1 MILEDDLIYKIALS
15 QIKGVGDITAKKL
28 ISHCGSAELVFT
40 ENKKS
45 LASIASINKKTIDFI
60 NSAESLKRAEK
71 EIKLMEKN
79 NINHLFYTD
88 KQYPNKLK
96 LCTDSPINLYF
107 KGNIDWNNQRFLSIV
122 GTRKSTQFGKEYTQ
136 NLISELAQYNIVIVI
151 GLAFGI
157 DIARRQSSNT

>member
-1 MILEDDLIYKIALS
+1 M
-15 QIKGVGDITAKKL
+15 Q
-28 ISHCGSAELVFT
+28 
-40 ENKKS
+40 
-45 LASIASINKKTIDFI
+45 
-60 NSAESLKRAEK
+60 
-71 EIKLMEKN
+71 KN

-96 LCTDSPINLYF
+96 LCTD
-107 KGNIDWNNQRFLSIV
+107 WNNQRFLSIV
-122 GTRKSTQFGKEYTQ
+122 GTIKSTQFGKEYTQ